1 MADLGLLQTPAPMKT
16 TLFYLLTCA
25 AVIAALSQPSCSGC
39 DKKTDLTVDPAL
51 VPSLTWTVPVDLPDS
66 PATQAQFTVF
76 GWQSFI
82 ALNWPARLD
91 QRGLPDTTKAFG
103 AEWPTV
109 WETFKNKQQTFPSNA
124 TDPGPWNATG
134 QNFMIKRLGS
144 FSKISNP
151 FVIPVDTDG
160 VNTGGFPDEF
170 DQADGSYPLIDQ
182 DSNFVTYEILVN
194 QSEYEYV
201 RSTGYYNGYNQ
212 KVDVSDSAFVI
223 PPKGPNSDADTALMR
238 TLPVQARYGAT
249 ELKAAWRVI
258 PKDMPASQKA
268 RYFKR
273 PAIRELPGGL
283 TDTVELGL
291 VGLHILRLTRSTHN
305 TWFWATFEHVD
316 NDTIMPSYG
325 GTPPPTPT
333 FNPGPNGTPAPPY
346 PAGFCY
352 NTTNCDSTG
361 LPPQITATQQGLPAL
376 PPVNVSRITPID
388 QLVDSLNLVYK
399 TLFNGT
405 VWQYYRMVGVLN
417 QVPTGNSNT
426 AVPKA
431 PGIYV
436 NAFPLPNITMETY
449 AQVNYGN
456 TAFASNCVT
465 CHGFGFPQYFK
476 ADKGYAEQ
484 EYQIF
489 TFLLGDAASDSLIA
503 RKSRIKRI
511 GEAEKPKK

>member
-1 MADLGLLQTPAPMKT
+1 MKT
-16 TLFYLLTCA
+16 TLFYLITCA

-39 DKKTDLTVDPAL
+39 DNKTDLVVNPAL
-51 VPSLTWTVPVDLPDS
+51 APSLTWNVPVDLPDS
-66 PATQAQFTVF
+66 PATQAQFTMF

-91 QRGLPDTTKAFG
+91 QRGLPDTSKAFG
-103 AEWPTV
+103 ANWPTV

-124 TDPGPWNATG
+124 SDPGPWNATG

-182 DSNFVTYEILVN
+182 DSNYVTYEILVN

-273 PAIRELPGGL
+273 PAIRDLPGGL

-426 AVPKA
+426 AVPNA
-431 PGIYV
+431 PGVFV

-449 AQVNYGN
+449 AQVNYPSN
-456 TAFASNCVT
+456 ENPTTAFASNCVT
-465 CHGFGFPQYFK
+465 CHGFGFPQYFD
-476 ADKGYAEQ
+476 ADKAYARQ

-489 TFLLGDAASDSLIA
+489 TFLLGDAASDSLVA
-503 RKSRIKRI
+503 RKPRFKRI
-511 GEAEKPKK
+511 GEAEKPRK